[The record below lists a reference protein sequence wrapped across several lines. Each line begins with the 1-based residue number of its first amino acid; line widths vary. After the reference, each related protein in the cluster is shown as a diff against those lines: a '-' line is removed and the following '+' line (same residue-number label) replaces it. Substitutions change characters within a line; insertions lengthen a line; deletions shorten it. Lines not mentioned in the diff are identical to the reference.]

1 MNNQPYGITKQVYR
15 NSYSPAINNNRPS
28 SLNNLNFSQYY
39 HQPIY
44 HVKQESSIPTLLIS
58 KNNLSNSQA
67 YQTDP
72 KIKIHTSEYY
82 TEQSKSDDL
91 MKQMQMKIEELTKK
105 VAKNTEDIKSLK
117 KSNKNETQPEINF
130 IPEFD
135 KLNKRQEII

>member
-1 MNNQPYGITKQVYR
+1 
-15 NSYSPAINNNRPS
+15 
-28 SLNNLNFSQYY
+28 
-39 HQPIY
+39 
-44 HVKQESSIPTLLIS
+44 
-58 KNNLSNSQA
+58 
-67 YQTDP
+67 
-72 KIKIHTSEYY
+72 
-82 TEQSKSDDL
+82 